1 MNMLSIIACI
11 SKDNRAIGYQNRLL
25 YHLPSDMVRFRELT
39 TGHTIVMGRRTFES
53 LPNGALPHRRNI
65 VVSKSLK
72 EIDGGEVYPTLEE
85 ALRAAQ
91 GDTLSAQSNTLSA
104 QSDTLPAQDDTL
116 SALKEDTGIT
126 CPEEIFIIG
135 GASIYQQALPAARKL
150 YLTIVDQ
157 EPEQADTFFPAINYS
172 AWEMK
177 EKEMRN
183 ENGLSFSFLTYIR
196 K

>member
-1 MNMLSIIACI
+1 MLSIIACI
-11 SKDNRAIGYQNRLL
+11 SQTNRAIGYQNRLL
-25 YHLPSDMVRFRELT
+25 YHLPSDMARFRELT
-39 TGHTIVMGRRTFES
+39 TGHTIVMGRKTFES

-65 VVSKSLK
+65 IVSKSLK
-72 EIDGGEVYPTLEE
+72 EIDGGKVYPTLEE

-91 GDTLSAQSNTLSA
+91 DNTLSA
-104 QSDTLPAQDDTL
+104 P
-116 SALKEDTGIT
+116 KEETGIS

-135 GASIYQQALPAARKL
+135 GESIYRQSLPAARKL
-150 YLTIVDQ
+150 YLTIVDK
-157 EPEQADTFFPAINYS
+157 EPEQADTFFPAIDCS
-172 AWEMK
+172 AWEVA

>member
-1 MNMLSIIACI
+1 MLSIIACI
-11 SKDNRAIGYQNRLL
+11 SQTNRAIGYENRLL
-25 YHLPSDMVRFRELT
+25 YHLPSDMARFRELT
-39 TGHTIVMGRRTFES
+39 TGHTIIMGRKTFES
-53 LPNGALPHRRNI
+53 LPNGVLPHRRNI

-72 EIDGGEVYPTLEE
+72 EIDGGEVYTTLEE

-91 GDTLSAQSNTLSA
+91 
-104 QSDTLPAQDDTL
+104 DDTL
-116 SALKEDTGIT
+116 SAPKEDTGIT
-126 CPEEIFIIG
+126 SPEEIFIIG
-135 GASIYQQALPAARKL
+135 GESIYRQALPAARKL

-157 EPEQADTFFPAINYS
+157 EPEQADTFFPAIDS
-172 AWEMK
+172 LDWEVA

>member
-1 MNMLSIIACI
+1 MNMISIIACI

-39 TGHTIVMGRRTFES
+39 TGHTIVMGRKTFDS

-65 VVSKSLK
+65 IVSKSLK
-72 EIDGGEVYPTLEE
+72 EIDGAEVYPTLEE

-91 GDTLSAQSNTLSA
+91 GDTL
-104 QSDTLPAQDDTL
+104 PAP
-116 SALKEDTGIT
+116 KENTGIAS
-126 CPEEIFIIG
+126 PEEIFIIG
-135 GASIYQQALPAARKL
+135 GESIYRQALPAARKL
-150 YLTIVDQ
+150 YLTLVDKK
-157 EPEQADTFFPAINYS
+157 PEQADTFFPAINNS
-172 AWEMK
+172 AWEVT

>member
-1 MNMLSIIACI
+1 MLSIIACI
-11 SKDNRAIGYQNRLL
+11 SKTNRAIGYQNRLL
-25 YHLPSDMVRFRELT
+25 YHIQSDMTRFRDLT
-39 TGHTIVMGRRTFES
+39 TGHVIIMGRKTFES

-91 GDTLSAQSNTLSA
+91 GDTLSA
-104 QSDTLPAQDDTL
+104 P
-116 SALKEDTGIT
+116 KEDTAIT
-126 CPEEIFIIG
+126 SPEEIFIIG
-135 GASIYQQALPAARKL
+135 GESIYRQALPAAGKL

-157 EPEQADTFFPAINYS
+157 EPEQADTFFPAIDCS
-172 AWEMK
+172 EWEVT

>member
-1 MNMLSIIACI
+1 MLSIIACI

-39 TGHTIVMGRRTFES
+39 TGHTIVMGRKTFES

-91 GDTLSAQSNTLSA
+91 
-104 QSDTLPAQDDTL
+104 DDTL
-116 SALKEDTGIT
+116 SAPKEEDTGIT

-135 GASIYQQALPAARKL
+135 GESIYRQALPVARKL
-150 YLTIVDQ
+150 YLTIVDK
-157 EPEQADTFFPAINYS
+157 EPEQADTFFPAIDCS
-172 AWEMK
+172 AWK
-177 EKEMRN
+177 VTEKEMRN

>member
-39 TGHTIVMGRRTFES
+39 TGHTIVMGRKTFES

-65 VVSKSLK
+65 IVSKSLK
-72 EIDGGEVYPTLEE
+72 EIDGAEVYPSLEE

-91 GDTLSAQSNTLSA
+91 GDTL
-104 QSDTLPAQDDTL
+104 PAP
-116 SALKEDTGIT
+116 KENTGIAS
-126 CPEEIFIIG
+126 PEEIFIIG
-135 GASIYQQALPAARKL
+135 GESIYRQALPAARKL
-150 YLTIVDQ
+150 YLTLVDKK
-157 EPEQADTFFPAINYS
+157 PEQADTFFPAINNS
-172 AWEMK
+172 AWEVT